1 MVSPIAN
8 GDTAAVVRAKINES
22 FTEIEA
28 IAENS
33 DKVPAIEEVH
43 LATINDA
50 RERPGDARVF
60 FTEDM
65 EGDAST
71 ADAIAIGTIEALADG
86 SVLVIDS
93 AAEPITVARRENIA
107 MEPGEVYGV
116 RWALRRVQDSS
127 DPLGDTVELGLNW
140 LDKDKETIS
149 ETIIQSI
156 SPSDVDGRLAY
167 SATFSRDEDADETA
181 PAGARYVRPF
191 VRIYAGDARTALE
204 VVHVWRTNG
213 LPGPK
218 GDTGDVT
225 EAAEAAR
232 DAAISARNET
242 LGVADEI
249 SDEIAATALTIEG
262 HGTRITALE
271 ASYGGVS
278 VATSTWS
285 ALNALTGTF
294 AGQAAEVAASDTGT
308 HTDPVVGGTV
318 SNYGR
323 FAWSSSPA
331 GWKRIGDSPPA
342 FSDTAGANMFY
353 AGRYPDEAEFLFSTN
368 AVTNTASA
376 ALIALG
382 FDRCV
387 AKAASETSIVYG
399 ERLSFTMLGNE
410 YYSAR
415 VYIQKAS
422 GSANYG
428 VPRLYF
434 YSGGGYTLLG
444 YVAMTLESTIDST
457 AAIYSVNGQ
466 ATSTYA
472 GADLIAVGCAVSTGT
487 GLGVMGGQFHVSP
500 RRTRQVPSGDYPAE
514 GAENAMLLPDTLF
527 MAAGEPMPV
536 YVPNLMTRR
545 WPDDETVLAVA
556 SVRASDNYPHVIEGT
571 RQLILD
577 PDKMGATAMFDYR
590 PRRRDFDRRHRK
602 TLNVEVAPSSGIGG
616 TRKVLLIGDSLTN
629 RGQGFI
635 IDERCVAAGQ
645 TITWQG
651 TITGQNRSG
660 AVSGKV
666 GEGREGKSLQDYVSV
681 SAGLTNVA
689 VGGEAA
695 YNALSNTNKMAY
707 NPFNSGS
714 GFDFAGAYVARFL
727 SGTNP
732 DDVIIGL
739 GTNDITQQA
748 ASSTATFIAN
758 FESCFDI
765 MQTSIRAAG
774 AGIRIGWWLPVQP
787 RSKTGDQRWVTKHQ
801 AMIASLIKKVRA
813 LGDANTH
820 VIGAWMHMTQEVG
833 WDLEATPAAD
843 TETGIQHAVFSD
855 VTHFSTGAIREQ
867 VGRVLANFIKAA

>member
-1 MVSPIAN
+1 MTVSSELATATRSWTGQTSIATGFIADNAADVTVIATNAQGGVTTLSRGVHYSSTVDSGTRELILLPSGAMPPQPQTLTIRRRTPALQPISLNNNAKTYDAAALEKELDRN
-8 GDTAAVVRAKINES
+8 AMRDAEVRAAVDGLEPRVETLENALPEIDADKAMLLATQAEAEGGTNVNKVMNPLRTKQSVNVELDAVYDD
-22 FTEIEA
+22 IEA
-28 IAENS
+28 
-33 DKVPAIEEVH
+33 VV
-43 LATINDA
+43 
-50 RERPGDARVF
+50 
-60 FTEDM
+60 
-65 EGDAST
+65 
-71 ADAIAIGTIEALADG
+71 
-86 SVLVIDS
+86 
-93 AAEPITVARRENIA
+93 
-107 MEPGEVYGV
+107 
-116 RWALRRVQDSS
+116 
-127 DPLGDTVELGLNW
+127 
-140 LDKDKETIS
+140 
-149 ETIIQSI
+149 
-156 SPSDVDGRLAY
+156 SDVGGHATRL
-167 SATFSRDEDADETA
+167 TT
-181 PAGARYVRPF
+181 
-191 VRIYAGDARTALE
+191 
-204 VVHVWRTNG
+204 
-213 LPGPK
+213 
-218 GDTGDVT
+218 
-225 EAAEAAR
+225 
-232 DAAISARNET
+232 
-242 LGVADEI
+242 
-249 SDEIAATALTIEG
+249 
-262 HGTRITALE
+262 LE

-285 ALNALTGTF
+285 ALNALSGTF
-294 AGQAAEVAASDTGT
+294 AGQAAEVDASDTGT

-415 VYIQKAS
+415 VYIQKDS

-500 RRTRQVPSGDYPAE
+500 RRARQVPSGAYPAE
-514 GAENAMLLPDTLF
+514 GNENAMLLPDTLF

-556 SVRASDNYPHVIEGT
+556 SVRASDNYPHVIEGH

-577 PDKMGATAMFDYR
+577 PDKMGTTAMFDYR
-590 PRRRDFDRRHRK
+590 PRRRDFDRRRRK

-651 TITGQNRSG
+651 TVTGQNRAG
-660 AVSGKV
+660 AASGKV
-666 GEGREGKSLQDYVSV
+666 GEAREGKSLQDFVSV
-681 SAGLTNVA
+681 ASGLTNVA

-695 YNALSNTNKMAY
+695 YLALSNNNKMSY

-727 SGTNP
+727 GGTNP

-739 GTNDITQQA
+739 GTNDITQQS

-758 FESCFDI
+758 FEACFDI

-787 RSKTGDQRWVTKHQ
+787 RSKTGDQRWVTKHR

-843 TETGIQHAVFSD
+843 TETGIQHAAFSD